1 MEDEDIQ
8 PKLPTFWHKL
18 FSFLLLISVVVVVH
32 ELGHLFAALYFGV
45 SVEAFSIG
53 FGPELFGFEA
63 FDIYWKISM
72 LPLGGYVAFPAQP
85 GPFVLTTGDISLGA
99 NLVILLAGV
108 GMNLL
113 FAVGMMAV
121 LRAVYKNQ
129 LRRFAYLPDMRGW
142 LVAPFWRNAGVSLFL
157 GWPYFFWF
165 SAATSMELFILN
177 ILPIYPLDGGQIFNV
192 FVLPFLLLMQVQLG
206 VEPTP
211 NLWLTLAAFFGIFY
225 LARWLRFLA
234 RPIFRYLRYV

>member
-1 MEDEDIQ
+1 MEDIQ
-8 PKLPTFWHKL
+8 PQNYPTFWHKL
-18 FSFLLLISVVVVVH
+18 FGFLLLISFVVVVH

-85 GPFVLTTGDISLGA
+85 GPFVVTTGEVSLFA
-99 NLVILLAGV
+99 NFVILLAGV
-108 GMNLL
+108 AMNLL
-113 FAVGMMAV
+113 FAVVMMAL
-121 LRAVYKNQ
+121 LRGVYKNQ

-142 LVAPFWRNAGVSLFL
+142 LIMPFWHNAGISLFL

-177 ILPIYPLDGGQIFNV
+177 ILPIYPLDGGQLFGT
-192 FVLPFLLLMQVQLG
+192 FVLPFLLVAQMQLG
-206 VEPTP
+206 FEPTP
-211 NLWLTLAAFFGIFY
+211 NFWLIAAAVFGIFY
-225 LARWLRFLA
+225 LARWLRFFM
-234 RPIFRYLRYV
+234 RPVFRYLRYL